1 MSFLKIKALHRDY
14 KECQP
19 ENVDHSK
26 QSDEN
31 CNLADSEG
39 IYSPIDDNVKGNNGN
54 EDAVRQRKLKILS
67 GEKSW
72 RVPRQAQFHVR
83 NKPTVMPPG
92 ISNSQASSLSFPKLI
107 PISEDGR
114 KVDNVGDGILIE
126 KRRTNS
132 APGYSHMQARV
143 RKLKYRLPNIPD
155 LQTLSVIENQPMKSL
170 VVEGKKL
177 GSAGDHEEFSSKN
190 DKDFSNSESKV
201 VDENL
206 SNYLTKANDK
216 TESVKERCHG
226 DACEDSFPRIKK
238 TEFRIKTAYATSSR
252 MFNTY
257 LQSRF
262 GKSVYEGFDKTT
274 DRDASKR
281 YQVYWAPV
289 LIKKKVLYNRTEAA
303 DSTQEN
309 CEDVPS
315 TKEKKVH
322 FGRVEASV

>member
-1 MSFLKIKALHRDY
+1 MSFLKIKALHPDF
-14 KECQP
+14 KQCPP
-19 ENVDHSK
+19 ENADHSK

-39 IYSPIDDNVKGNNGN
+39 IYSPIDDNIKRNNGN

-67 GEKSW
+67 GETSW
-72 RVPRQAQFHVR
+72 RVPRQAQLHVR

-92 ISNSQASSLSFPKLI
+92 TSNSQASSLSFPKLI
-107 PISEDGR
+107 PVSEDGR
-114 KVDNVGDGILIE
+114 KADNVGDGILIE
-126 KRRTNS
+126 KRRSNS
-132 APGYSHMQARV
+132 APGYSYVHARL
-143 RKLKYRLPNIPD
+143 RKHKYRLPNIPD
-155 LQTLSVIENQPMKSL
+155 LQTLSIVENHPMKSL
-170 VVEGKKL
+170 AVEGKKL
-177 GSAGDHEEFSSKN
+177 GSASDHEFSSKN

-201 VDENL
+201 IDGNL

-226 DACEDSFPRIKK
+226 DACEDSFPRIKN
-238 TEFRIKTAYATSSR
+238 TEFRVKTAYTSSSR

-274 DRDASKR
+274 DRDASKK

-303 DSTQEN
+303 VSTQES
-309 CEDVPS
+309 CEDALS
-315 TKEKKVH
+315 NKEKKVH